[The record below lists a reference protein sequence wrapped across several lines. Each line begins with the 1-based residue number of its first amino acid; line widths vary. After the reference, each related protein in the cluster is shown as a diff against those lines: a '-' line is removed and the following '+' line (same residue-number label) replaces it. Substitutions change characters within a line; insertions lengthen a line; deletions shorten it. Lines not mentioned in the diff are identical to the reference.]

1 MLESRNSIPFFSYL
15 PIEMAKLKPREI
27 LPRQNNIYIYI
38 YIYTLLF
45 VYIYIY
51 LIVFSPPF
59 SICLDVGWN
68 ILWSV
73 WYNLTSEQSA
83 ILQLSA

>member
-1 MLESRNSIPFFSYL
+1 MLESRNSIPFFKYF

-27 LPRQNNIYIYI
+27 LSR
-38 YIYTLLF
+38 
-45 VYIYIY
+45 
-51 LIVFSPPF
+51 
-59 SICLDVGWN
+59 LDVGWN

-83 ILQLSA
+83 ILQLCA